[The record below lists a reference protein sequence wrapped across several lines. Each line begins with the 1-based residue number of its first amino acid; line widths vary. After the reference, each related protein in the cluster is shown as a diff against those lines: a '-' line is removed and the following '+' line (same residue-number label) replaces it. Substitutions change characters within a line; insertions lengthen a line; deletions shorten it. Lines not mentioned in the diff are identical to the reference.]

1 MGSGLYMVATQ
12 GASPSGR
19 LCNEVGRDLVEPDV
33 GLLTGLSLGEVFL
46 AFEAVRGMVFRPTEP
61 PATALFIALALV
73 AAVKDCVVR

>member
-1 MGSGLYMVATQ
+1 MCACQTARRPLTIWAKPEI
-12 GASPSGR
+12 AAF
-19 LCNEVGRDLVEPDV
+19 LV

-61 PATALFIALALV
+61 PAAALFIALALV